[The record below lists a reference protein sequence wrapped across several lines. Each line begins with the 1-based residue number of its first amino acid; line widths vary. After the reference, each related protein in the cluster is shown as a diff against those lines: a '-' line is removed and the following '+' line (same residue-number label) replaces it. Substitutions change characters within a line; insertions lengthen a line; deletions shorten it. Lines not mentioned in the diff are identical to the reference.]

1 MMRSH
6 GKRLLRG
13 AAAPGGLGWGAVRQL
28 NAIYDTTRMFAGC
41 VRERRMCYQVR
52 LQEVPL
58 SHQQRNLEGALL
70 ATPSRPTEATFML
83 KQRDSIA
90 NGSGAAGLNGSTEL
104 RLRNQL
110 ERALQ
115 HCFGAEEGLRV
126 LVTLAT
132 TQM

>member
-1 MMRSH
+1 
-6 GKRLLRG
+6 
-13 AAAPGGLGWGAVRQL
+13 
-28 NAIYDTTRMFAGC
+28 
-41 VRERRMCYQVR
+41 
-52 LQEVPL
+52 
-58 SHQQRNLEGALL
+58 
-70 ATPSRPTEATFML
+70 ML

-90 NGSGAAGLNGSTEL
+90 NGARGGGLNGSTEL

-132 TQM
+132 TQMLASGLSRIAIRDELTRVATDHPTNGNGSAPRIAALTALMLKWSDGGGVQK